1 MSPEPE
7 NETTQP
13 AAEAVGVENAESAA
27 ESRSLGTADTPEES
41 PTPVAA
47 SDGTAAAPAMERA
60 EEPAVEAPAEP
71 AEASAEP
78 AETSA
83 EALDA
88 LIDQYSAPH
97 QAPTEG
103 EILEG
108 TVVAITDL
116 GVVVDIGAKSEALI
130 PAQELLDA
138 DAGPPL
144 LPGQAVEVERLDE
157 HKDGYVVLSYLRAR
171 RRRSWERIEQSH
183 RNHSPL
189 AGRVVDRIKGG
200 LVVDV
205 GIRAFLPASQVDI
218 RPVQNLD
225 EWKDRDIEC
234 RVLKMNRKRGNV
246 VVSRRVLLEEDL
258 QAQREK
264 LMDQLAEGAVVTGK
278 VKSIAEYGAFIDLGG
293 MDGLLHVTDI
303 SWGRVGNPAEVL
315 TVGQELTCK
324 VLKFDREKMRISLGA
339 KQLTPDPWASVPE
352 HIRPGARMLARIV
365 GVTDYGAFAEIE
377 AGVEGLI
384 HISEMTWSK
393 RMKHPSK
400 IVSQGDEVEV
410 VVLDVKPDQRR
421 ISLGMKQTLPDPWQS
436 LSQRY
441 PVGTVVSGRV
451 RNLTE
456 FGAFVEIEDG
466 IDGLIHVS
474 DISWTQKIK
483 NPSEVLKKG
492 ETVQAKVLKID
503 TMNRRLS
510 LGIKQV
516 NDIWADWFEKHKVGS
531 VVRGKV
537 ARSTNFGVFVELGE
551 GIEGLCHISEIE
563 ERSRDKGDKDNKDR
577 QAKAGKPTLLE
588 VGQEY
593 DFKIVKLD
601 PNQHRIGL
609 SYRAAQRQSERREI
623 DQYRSSRGSGRAT
636 IGDAIL
642 SKRGQI

>member
-1 MSPEPE
+1 MSSEPE

-27 ESRSLGTADTPEES
+27 EPAAEIPEEN
-41 PTPVAA
+41 PTPIAA

-60 EEPAVEAPAEP
+60 EEPAAESEAEP
-71 AEASAEP
+71 EAHAEA

-138 DAGPPL
+138 DAGPSL
-144 LPGQAVEVERLDE
+144 LPGQTVEVERLDE

-171 RRRSWERIEQSH
+171 RRRAWERIEQSH
-183 RNHSPL
+183 RNRSPL

-205 GIRAFLPASQVDI
+205 GIRAFLPASQADL

-225 EWKDRDIEC
+225 EWKDREIEC

-246 VVSRRVLLEEDL
+246 VVSRRVLLEEEL
-258 QAQREK
+258 QTQREN
-264 LMDQLAEGAVVTGK
+264 LMNQLAEGAVVTGK
-278 VKSIAEYGAFIDLGG
+278 VKSIAEYGAFVDLGG

-303 SWGRVGNPAEVL
+303 SWGRVGNPAEML
-315 TVGQELTCK
+315 TVGQEIACK

-339 KQLTPDPWASVPE
+339 KQLTPDPWAALPAD
-352 HIRPGARMLARIV
+352 IKPGARMLARIV
-365 GVTDYGAFAEIE
+365 GLTDYGAFAEV
-377 AGVEGLI
+377 APGLEGLV

-400 IVSQGDEVEV
+400 IVSLGDEVEV
-410 VVLDVKPDQRR
+410 VILDVKPDQRR

-483 NPSEVLKKG
+483 SPSEVLKKG
-492 ETVQAKVLKID
+492 ETIQAKVLKID

-563 ERSRDKGDKDNKDR
+563 ERSRDKGDKDK
-577 QAKAGKPTLLE
+577 QAKGAKSTLLE

-609 SYRAAQRQSERREI
+609 SYRAAQRQAERREI
-623 DQYRSSRGSGRAT
+623 DQYRSTRGAGRAT
-636 IGDAIL
+636 IGEAIL
-642 SKRGQI
+642 SKRGQL